1 MVFIFVYTIFAPVKK
16 MKRLLLAIL
25 TTLASA
31 TSVSGETQVDSLVMN
46 RMYSFLNNNVDKL
59 EGFSTNV
66 YAKHL
71 YQVHNRNI

>member
-1 MVFIFVYTIFAPVKK
+1 
-16 MKRLLLAIL
+16 
-25 TTLASA
+25 
-31 TSVSGETQVDSLVMN
+31 MN

-71 YQVHNRNI
+71 YQVHKRNATLMAVPSMYNISHGERSFVCEEYNRFTFHSIEHYENK